1 MGACWTGWYV
11 VVNVFSMNG
20 EGPQA
25 WSPVGL
31 LAQGISPALVLGY
44 RVIRFRG
51 VGVVRGIVCVSTLLG
66 LLLVFLRCGMG
77 GIAIGG
83 C

>member
-1 MGACWTGWYV
+1 M
-11 VVNVFSMNG
+11 
-20 EGPQA
+20 
-25 WSPVGL
+25 GL

-44 RVIRFRG
+44 RVTRFRG
-51 VGVVRGIVCVSTLLG
+51 VWVVRGIVCVSILRV

-77 GIAIGG
+77 GIAIAG

>member
-1 MGACWTGWYV
+1 MGACWTGWYA
-11 VVNVFSMNG
+11 VVNAFSMNG

-44 RVIRFRG
+44 RVIRFLG
-51 VGVVRGIVCVSTLLG
+51 VGVVLGIVFVSTLLG
-66 LLLVFLRCGMG
+66 LLLVFLRCGMV
-77 GIAIGG
+77 GIAIAG

>member
-1 MGACWTGWYV
+1 M
-11 VVNVFSMNG
+11 
-20 EGPQA
+20 
-25 WSPVGL
+25 GL